1 MSIDWFTFTAQ
12 VINFLVLVGLLR
24 YFLYGPIVR
33 AMQAREQK
41 VTQRLSDA
49 EAAKAEANQQRAALE
64 KQTQS
69 LQEQR
74 EEMLAKA
81 KADAD
86 SERQRMIAEARKE
99 ADTRREHWTSTFER
113 DQKDLADQTRR
124 DIQRMGFQAARET
137 IEQLADEDLQRR
149 VCQTFVKQLQKLDET
164 QRTAIAT
171 QLVDSGNPV
180 LVRSADDLDD
190 SDRSPIRD
198 AIHEVFQ
205 CDAEVRFES
214 DPALIAGLE
223 MDAGG
228 YSLPWNA
235 ERALKKMEANVA

>member
-24 YFLYGPIVR
+24 YFLYAPIVR

-41 VTQRLSDA
+41 VTQCLTDA
-49 EAAKAEANQQRAALE
+49 ETAKVEANQQRMSLE
-64 KQTQS
+64 KQTQL
-69 LQEQR
+69 LQERR
-74 EEMLAKA
+74 EELLTKA

-86 SERQRMIAEARKE
+86 NERQRLIAEARKE

-137 IEQLADEDLQRR
+137 VQQLADEDLQKR
-149 VCQTFVKQLQKLDET
+149 VCQTFVKQLQTLGED
-164 QRTAIAT
+164 QLAALAT
-171 QLVDSGNPV
+171 QLADSGNPV
-180 LVRSADDLDD
+180 LVRSAKGLDS
-190 SDRSPIRD
+190 SDQNQIRD
-198 AIHEVFQ
+198 AIHRVFENKV
-205 CDAEVRFES
+205 EVRFES
-214 DPALIAGLE
+214 EPALIAGIE

-235 ERALKKMEANVA
+235 ERTLKTMEANVA

>member
-33 AMQAREQK
+33 AMQTREQK

-49 EAAKAEANQQRAALE
+49 ETAKAEANQQRAALE
-64 KQTQS
+64 KQTQ
-69 LQEQR
+69 LLEEQR

-86 SERQRMIAEARKE
+86 SERQRLIQEARKE

-137 IEQLADEDLQRR
+137 IQQLADEDLQKR
-149 VCQTFVKQLQKLDET
+149 VCQTFVKQLRMLDET
-164 QRTAIAT
+164 QRAAIAT
-171 QLVDSGNPV
+171 QLADSGNPV

-190 SDRSPIRD
+190 DDQTQIRD
-198 AIHEVFQ
+198 AIHQVFQ
-205 CDAEVRFES
+205 GDAEVRFES
-214 DPALIAGLE
+214 DSALIAGME

>member
-24 YFLYGPIVR
+24 HFLYGPVVR

-41 VTQRLSDA
+41 VTQRLTDA
-49 EAAKAEANQQRAALE
+49 ETAKAEANQQRVELE
-64 KQTQS
+64 KQSQL

-74 EEMLAKA
+74 DDLFTKA
-81 KADAD
+81 KAEVDN
-86 SERQRMIAEARKE
+86 ERQRLIAEARKE
-99 ADTRREHWTSTFER
+99 ADTRRAHWTSTFER
-113 DQKDLADQTRR
+113 DQKELANQTRR

-137 IEQLADEDLQRR
+137 IQQLADEDLQKR
-149 VCQTFVKQLQKLDET
+149 VCQTFVKQLQMLDEL
-164 QRTAIAT
+164 QRASIAT
-171 QLVDSGNPV
+171 QLEDSGNPV
-180 LVRSADDLDD
+180 LVRSTNELADT
-190 SDRSPIRD
+190 DRSLIRE
-198 AIHEVFQ
+198 AIHQVFQ
-205 CDAEVRFES
+205 NNAEVRFES
-214 DPALIAGLE
+214 EPALIAGIE